1 MEDVVVRIKEK
12 LAKNIISFHEHTPR
26 RFYIDF
32 KPQDIPEAAQFTFK
46 TLGCRFV
53 TATGIDTPAG
63 IEILYHFSYD
73 KDGKMITL
81 RTLLTDKKHPE
92 IESITPIIRG
102 AEWIEREMW
111 ELLGI
116 NFKNHPNLKHLLL
129 IDEWPEG
136 DYPLRQKSSQE

>member
-1 MEDVVVRIKEK
+1 MEDVVSRIKEK
-12 LAKNIISFHEHTPR
+12 FSENIVSFHEHSLR
-26 RFYIDF
+26 RVYIDF
-32 KPQDIPEAAQFTFK
+32 KPEDIPAVTQFIFK

-53 TATGIDTPAG
+53 IATGIDTRAG
-63 IEILYHFSYD
+63 IEILYHFSND
-73 KDGKMITL
+73 KDGKMVTL

-116 NFKNHPNLKHLLL
+116 NFKKHPNLKHLLL

-136 DYPLRQKSSQE
+136 DYPLRHKDES

>member
-1 MEDVVVRIKEK
+1 MEDVVGRIKEK
-12 LAKNIISFHEHTPR
+12 LAKIILKFYQHSTR

-32 KPQDIPEAAQFTFK
+32 KPQDIPEAAQFAFK

-81 RTLLTDKKHPE
+81 RTLIPDGKHPE
-92 IESITPIIRG
+92 IESITPIIIG

-136 DYPLRQKSSQE
+136 DYPLRHKDES